1 MAASEYTIAGDLPED
16 GDANGH
22 GGGLGVVEAV
32 VARVWRDWRSAVS
45 NPIDLVLIE
54 GRRIRTARL
63 LLRPWAAED
72 AAAALAVFGDEQVA
86 RWLAPAVGRVPD
98 VEGMR
103 ALLARWA
110 GERVASPSGRW
121 AVEVAES
128 GEVVGAVALLPLPP
142 DKLDL
147 EIGWQ
152 LASGAWGKGYAAE
165 AGHAVAHYAF
175 ASGADEIFAVV
186 RPRNTRGAA
195 TARRV
200 GMEWVG
206 ETDKYYALTLQVYRL
221 RKGDLHLPEPA
232 GF

>member
-1 MAASEYTIAGDLPED
+1 VT
-16 GDANGH
+16 
-22 GGGLGVVEAV
+22 
-32 VARVWRDWRSAVS
+32 
-45 NPIDLVLIE
+45 NPNDLVLIE
-54 GRRIRTARL
+54 GRRIRTPRL
-63 LLRPWAAED
+63 LLRPWADED
-72 AAAALAVFGDEQVA
+72 AAAALTVFGDENVA

-142 DKLDL
+142 DMLDL

-152 LASGAWGKGYAAE
+152 LASGAWGNGYAAE
-165 AGHAVAHYAF
+165 AGHAVAHFAF
-175 ASGADEIFAVV
+175 ASGVDEIFAVV
-186 RPRNTRGAA
+186 RPRNARGAA

-221 RKGDLHLPEPA
+221 RKGDLHLPGPA

>member
-1 MAASEYTIAGDLPED
+1 VTSPD
-16 GDANGH
+16 
-22 GGGLGVVEAV
+22 
-32 VARVWRDWRSAVS
+32 
-45 NPIDLVLIE
+45 DLVVID
-54 GRRIRTARL
+54 GRRIRTPRL

-98 VEGMR
+98 VETMR

-110 GERVASPSGRW
+110 AERVASPSGRW
-121 AVEVAES
+121 AVEDAES
-128 GEVVGAVALLPLPP
+128 GELVGAVALLPLPP
-142 DKLDL
+142 DKIDL

-152 LASGAWGKGYAAE
+152 LAPGVWGKGFAAE
-165 AGHAVAHYAF
+165 AGHAVAHFAF
-175 ASGADEIFAVV
+175 ESGVDELFAVV
-186 RPRNTRGAA
+186 RPRNARGAA

-221 RKGDLHLPEPA
+221 RKGDLHLQA
-232 GF
+232 